1 MTDNKKIRVR
11 FAPSPTGF
19 LHVGSLRTV
28 LYDYL
33 FAKNSGADFLL
44 RIEDTDRK
52 RYVEGSVEKLIES
65 LEWAGISWD
74 EGVYKKEKC
83 PSAGEAGKSP
93 NAKCIDSQSY
103 PGIVE
108 IGEYGPYVQSEKLDI
123 YKKYAEQLVAEGK
136 AYYCFCEPERL
147 EKMREDQQ
155 KEKQAPMY
163 DRYCM
168 TNLSPD
174 EINQK
179 LKDNCPAV
187 IRFKVPRGEEIVFED
202 MIYGKISVNSNT
214 IDDQILIKSDGF
226 PTYHLAAVVDD
237 HLMEITHVTRGE
249 EWLPSTP
256 KHILLYKAFGWEV
269 PTFGHMPV
277 LVNAEKKKLSKR
289 HGDVAVQDYIDK
301 GYLKDA
307 LINFIALLGWN
318 PGKGSVQEIFSLKE
332 LENIFDFKKIHK
344 AGAFFDLKKLDWINN
359 QYIKKLSVDDLYAQ
373 VLPFLEK
380 KEWFVSLDV
389 KYKSEEYL
397 KKVLT
402 VEQERLTT
410 LAEAGENSQ
419 FFFGDISYDAAMLK
433 WKEMNADDI
442 KKSLEISSNVLKEID
457 EDGWELKKIEEVLFK
472 AAEENFKIADGK
484 IDRGALLWPLRVAL
498 TGAQKSPSPFEVAWV
513 LGKDE
518 TLKRTCDAI
527 EKIK

>member
-33 FAKNSGADFLL
+33 FAKSSGGTFLL
-44 RIEDTDRK
+44 RVEDTDRK

-65 LEWAGISWD
+65 LEWAGIIWD
-74 EGVYKKEKC
+74 EGVYL
-83 PSAGEAGKSP
+83 
-93 NAKCIDSQSY
+93 NSQQTTNNKQQYESTSY
-103 PGIVE
+103 PGIIE
-108 IGEYGPYVQSEKLDI
+108 RGEYGPYVQSERLEI

-147 EKMREDQQ
+147 EKMREKQQ
-155 KEKQAPMY
+155 KEKKAPMY
-163 DRYCM
+163 DRYCI
-168 TNLSPD
+168 TNITP
-174 EINQK
+174 EEVNQK
-179 LKDNCPAV
+179 LKDKCPAV
-187 IRFKVPRGEEIVFED
+187 IRLKVPRGEEIVFED

-214 IDDQILIKSDGF
+214 IDDQVLIKSDGF

-269 PTFGHMPV
+269 PKFGHMPL

-289 HGDVAVQDYIDK
+289 HGDVAVEDYTNK
-301 GYLKDA
+301 GYLKEA

-318 PGKGSVQEIFSLKE
+318 PGKGSTQEIFSLKE

-344 AGAFFDLKKLDWINN
+344 AGAVFDLKKLDWINN
-359 QYIKKLSVDDLYAQ
+359 QYIKKLSIDDLYTQ
-373 VLPFLEK
+373 TMPFLERK
-380 KEWFVSLDV
+380 QWFVQLPGD
-389 KYKSEEYL
+389 KKAETYL

-402 VEQERLTT
+402 VEQERLNT
-410 LAEAGENSQ
+410 LAEAGENNK
-419 FFFGDISYDAAMLK
+419 FFFEDISYDSAMLK
-433 WKEMNADDI
+433 WKEASDDAT
-442 KKSLEISSNVLKEID
+442 KKSLETSKRIFEEIGGD
-457 EDGWELKKIEEVLFK
+457 TWELADIEKALLD
-472 AAEENFKIADGK
+472 AAEENYKTADGK

-498 TGAQKSPSPFEVAWV
+498 TGTQKSPSPFEVAWV
-513 LGKDE
+513 LGKEE
-518 TLKRTCDAI
+518 TLKRVDDAI
-527 EKIK
+527 KKI

>member
-1 MTDNKKIRVR
+1 MNDKENNKIRVR

-33 FAKNSGADFLL
+33 FAKSTGGTFLL

-74 EGVYKKEKC
+74 EGVYL
-83 PSAGEAGKSP
+83 
-93 NAKCIDSQSY
+93 NSQPTADNKQQYESTSY
-103 PGIVE
+103 PGVIE
-108 IGEYGPYVQSEKLDI
+108 RGEYGPYVQSERLEI
-123 YKKYAEQLVAEGK
+123 YKKYAEALVAEGK

-147 EKMREDQQ
+147 DKMREDQQ
-155 KEKQAPMY
+155 KEKKAPMY
-163 DRYCM
+163 DRYCV
-168 TNLSPD
+168 TNLSKE

-179 LKDNCPAV
+179 LKDKCPAV

-256 KHILLYKAFGWEV
+256 KHILLYKAFGWKV
-269 PTFGHMPV
+269 PKFGHMPV

-301 GYLKDA
+301 GYLREA

-318 PGKGSVQEIFSLKE
+318 PGKGSTQEIFSMNE

-359 QYIKKLSVDDLYAQ
+359 QYIKKLSVDDLYSKA
-373 VLPFLEK
+373 LPFLEK
-380 KEWFVSLDV
+380 KEWFVKLEE

-397 KKVLT
+397 RKVLT
-402 VEQERLTT
+402 VEQERLNT
-410 LAEAGENSQ
+410 LAATGEDNQ
-419 FFFGDISYDAAMLK
+419 FFFGDMSYDSAMLK
-433 WKEMNADDI
+433 WKEMSDEDV
-442 KKSLEISSNVLKEID
+442 KKSLEISKAVFEEMDGNAWKLVEI
-457 EDGWELKKIEEVLFK
+457 EKTLLE
-472 AAEENFKIADGK
+472 AAENNFKSADGK
-484 IDRGALLWPLRVAL
+484 IDRGALLWPLRMAL

-513 LGKDE
+513 LGKE
-518 TLKRTCDAI
+518 ESLKRIDNAI
-527 EKIK
+527 SLL